1 MPSFTCLLPH
11 SIVEICPTYN
21 LGHFAMNNGLI
32 AELYRLRNERPKDAL
47 ARVKELGGSAEENIA
62 ASIILIDCGD
72 ALGDFTAVSEGAD
85 RLRKELENIG
95 TVPELAY
102 NLANGLQVR
111 ARLTY
116 GPVSPFRGQASDDRF
131 KARGLFGAVM
141 RDPSAS
147 TDLKSQAST
156 NIGILL
162 LETHRWIEGID
173 YFQQAV
179 ETLPSNG
186 VAAYQEMRRLMG
198 LANLFSR
205 EPSTYQTYCNV
216 DALLIRIRQLAEI
229 VSSNYQTVADFAGA
243 AALPIVEKATQDAMS
258 ISVTT
263 KMRVKTPYFAFVESN
278 NLALSL
284 HCSTEE
290 YESGRFDMLSIPSI
304 QTTLADGPEVPEVF
318 AEMNVM
324 KADFAF
330 ARQLFFDI
338 QENGSETPFFETT
351 THADTLDYALY
362 GVRYSALT
370 IAQRIAYDI
379 LDKISVALAQ
389 YFRMNKSEKMYF
401 TSIWGK
407 LGKGKIFEYAPE
419 IEAELSKG
427 NGGLIALNHIFQ
439 DISKDDDRGS
449 GFMEEYKRYRHSST
463 HRFTVLHDM
472 GSHGGP
478 SSSLSVEHQRVEVFE
493 RLTLQSL
500 RLARAALFYF
510 VDTIVFAE
518 EGRKGESPQI
528 VMSSEVPDHDYI
540 RGRR

>member
-1 MPSFTCLLPH
+1 
-11 SIVEICPTYN
+11 
-21 LGHFAMNNGLI
+21 MNNDLI
-32 AELYRLRNERPKDAL
+32 AELLSLRNERPKDAL
-47 ARVKELGGSAEENIA
+47 ARVNELGGSAEENIA
-62 ASIILIDCGD
+62 ASIVLIDGGD
-72 ALGDFTAVSEGAD
+72 ALGDFTAVSDGVGK
-85 RLRKELENIG
+85 LQKELENVK
-95 TVPELAY
+95 TVPELSY
-102 NLANGLQVR
+102 NLANGLQIR

-116 GPVSPFRGQASDDRF
+116 GPVSPFIGQASDDRF
-131 KARGLFGAVM
+131 RARVLFGAVM
-141 RDPSAS
+141 RDSSAS
-147 TDLKSQAST
+147 ADLRSQAST

-179 ETLPSNG
+179 EILPRNG

-205 EPSTYQTYCNV
+205 EPDTYQTYCNV
-216 DALLIRIRQLAEI
+216 DALLIRIRQLAE
-229 VSSNYQTVADFAGA
+229 VVASNYQTVAEFSGA
-243 AALPIVEKATQDAMS
+243 ATLPIVEKATQDAMS
-258 ISVTT
+258 ISVVAKKRITN
-263 KMRVKTPYFAFVESN
+263 PYFAFVEGK

-318 AEMNVM
+318 AEINVM

-330 ARQLFFDI
+330 ARQLLFDV
-338 QENGSETPFFETT
+338 QENGSETPFFETA
-351 THADTLDYALY
+351 THADTLDHALY

-389 YFRMNKSEKMYF
+389 YLKMKKSEKMYF

-407 LGKGKIFEYAPE
+407 VGKGKAFEYAQE
-419 IEAELSKG
+419 IKSELCKG
-427 NGGLIALNHIFQ
+427 NGGLIALHHIFQ
-439 DISKDDDRGS
+439 DISKDDDRGN
-449 GFMEEYKRYRHSST
+449 GFMEEHRRYRHSST
-463 HRFTVLHDM
+463 HKFTVLHDM
-472 GSHGGP
+472 GSHSSP

-493 RLTLQSL
+493 WLTLQSL

-518 EGRKGESPQI
+518 EGRRGNSAQI
-528 VMSSEVPDHDYI
+528 VFSSEVPDHDYI